1 MKERLADK
9 CGHRAGTISLSLC
22 CLLCG
27 HAVKERLAD
36 KCGHR
41 AGTISLSRC
50 CLLCGHAVKERL
62 GDKCGHARSRQHQPE
77 PMLPALWS
85 CCKGEAR

>member
-1 MKERLADK
+1 M
-9 CGHRAGTISLSLC
+9 ISV
-22 CLLCG
+22 
-27 HAVKERLAD
+27 AM
-36 KCGHR
+36 HR

-62 GDKCGHARSRQHQPE
+62 GDQCGHARSRQHQLE